1 MEKIDI
7 YIADDHKIFAEGLE
21 NILTSEEGYN
31 VLGIARNGK
40 QLLGMVQN
48 RVPNIV
54 LLDIGMPEMN
64 GEETAKEL
72 LQNFPQVKILI
83 LTMHNTIE
91 HIAPLLKMGVHGYAL
106 KNTGKA
112 ELVMAINTLM
122 EEGRYYSGEIAH
134 KLATELRE
142 YDEKQVKLTQREL
155 EVLQLVFEGLSTTE
169 ISERIFLSPRTV
181 ETHRSNL
188 LSKTGT
194 NNTAHLIHYALKKGL
209 IKAPEA

>member
-1 MEKIDI
+1 MEKISI
-7 YIADDHKIFAEGLE
+7 YIADDHRIFAEGLE
-21 NILTSEEGYN
+21 NILSTEEAFTI
-31 VLGIARNGK
+31 LGIARNGK
-40 QLLGMVQN
+40 QLLSMVQN
-48 RVPNIV
+48 QVPNIV
-54 LLDIGMPEMN
+54 LLDITMPEMD

-72 LQNFPQVKILI
+72 LENFPQVKILM
-83 LTMHNTIE
+83 LTMHNTIDF
-91 HIAPLLKMGVHGYAL
+91 IAPLLKMGVHGYAL

-112 ELVMAINTLM
+112 ELVMAITTLM
-122 EEGRYYSGEIAH
+122 EKGNYYSSEIAH

-209 IKAPEA
+209 IKVPEV

>member
-1 MEKIDI
+1 MEKISI

-21 NILTSEEGYN
+21 NILSHEEAFS

-40 QLLGMVQN
+40 QLLSMVQN
-48 RVPNIV
+48 QVPNVV
-54 LLDIGMPEMN
+54 LLDISMPEMN

-72 LQNFPQVKILI
+72 LKHFPQVKILM
-83 LTMHNTIE
+83 LTMHNTID
-91 HIAPLLKMGVHGYAL
+91 HIAPLIQIGVHGYAL

-112 ELVMAINTLM
+112 ELVTAINTLM
-122 EEGRYYSGEIAH
+122 EKGNYYSSEIAH
-134 KLATELRE
+134 KLATELRHF
-142 YDEKQVKLTQREL
+142 DEAQVKLTPREL

-169 ISERIFLSPRTV
+169 ISERIFLSPRTI

-194 NNTAHLIHYALKKGL
+194 NNTARLIHYALKKGL
-209 IKAPEA
+209 VKLPDE